1 MIVFHFDDCGYV
13 IFTIKLL
20 NNHGYVMAMLLIT
33 VKKPKF
39 GEMTFSKLIVSD
51 ITFGETILSVI

>member
-13 IFTIKLL
+13 IFIIKIL
-20 NNHGYVMAMLLIT
+20 NLLIT

-39 GEMTFSKLIVSD
+39 GEMTFSKLIVGD
-51 ITFGETILSVI
+51 VTFGETILSVI